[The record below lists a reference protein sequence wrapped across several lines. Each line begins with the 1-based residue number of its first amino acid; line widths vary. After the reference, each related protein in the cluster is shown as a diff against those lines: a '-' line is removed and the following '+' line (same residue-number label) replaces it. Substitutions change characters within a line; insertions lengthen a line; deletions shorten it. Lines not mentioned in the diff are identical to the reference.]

1 MGGRRKPRSGGAEV
15 VERLIPGDFSEIAAI
30 GRGADTAQWSRTFG
44 HLTVMGQEA
53 VTALN
58 IRPEGVYVDGT
69 LGGGGH
75 SRLIL
80 SNLGEK
86 GRLIALDQ
94 DPEARFWAE
103 EGWGR
108 GEDRL
113 TVVAANFERLGEI
126 LAGLGL
132 GGVDGILLDLGLSS
146 RQLAGPGRGFSW
158 TIDEPL
164 DMRLDPE
171 NELTAFE
178 VVNDYPEKELA
189 DVIWRYG
196 EERASRRIA
205 RYIVRERSAGP
216 VETTG
221 QLAALVAKALYRPG
235 PPPRIHP
242 ATRTF
247 MALRIEVNR
256 ELAVLE
262 NFLLAAPNLL
272 NADGRLVIISFHSLE
287 DRLVKE
293 AFRGKFGAQ
302 SGPGPAGTA
311 DYRRKGGVEPQRGTD
326 GARRSPWRALHK
338 KPLTPGDEELATNPR
353 ARSAKMRAAEKAIT
367 ED

>member
-1 MGGRRKPRSGGAEV
+1 MGGGRKPRSGGAEV
-15 VERLIPGDFSEIAAI
+15 VEKLVLRELSEVIGD
-30 GRGADTAQWSRTFG
+30 GRGAGPEDWSKAFG

-53 VTALN
+53 VAALG
-58 IRPEGVYVDGT
+58 IKPDGVYVDGT

-103 EGWGR
+103 KGWGR
-108 GEDRL
+108 GENRL
-113 TVVAANFERLGEI
+113 TVAAANFESLGEI

-146 RQLAGPGRGFSW
+146 RQLTGPGRGFSW
-158 TIDEPL
+158 TVDEAL

-171 NELTAFE
+171 GDLTAFD
-178 VVNDYPEKELA
+178 VVNRYPEKELA
-189 DVIWRYG
+189 DLIWRYG

-205 RYIVRERSAGP
+205 RFIVRERSGRP
-216 VETTG
+216 IETTG
-221 QLAALVAKALYRPG
+221 QLAALIARALYRPG

-242 ATRTF
+242 ATRAF

-262 NFLLAAPNLL
+262 NFLSAAPDLL
-272 NADGRLVIISFHSLE
+272 NDGGRLVIISFHSLE
-287 DRLVKE
+287 DRLVKM
-293 AFRGKFGAQ
+293 AFRGESGAESSPGG
-302 SGPGPAGTA
+302 SGPL
-311 DYRRKGGVEPQRGTD
+311 RGQS
-326 GARRSPWRALHK
+326 REKRSPWRALHK
-338 KPLTPGDEELATNPR
+338 KPQTPGDEELAANPR

>member
-1 MGGRRKPRSGGAEV
+1 MGKRREPRSGGAEV
-15 VERLIPGDFSEIAAI
+15 VEKLVPKEFSEALEI
-30 GRGADTAQWSRTFG
+30 GRGADSPDWSRAFG

-53 VTALN
+53 VAALG
-58 IRPEGVYVDGT
+58 IRPGGVYVDGT

-94 DPEARFWAE
+94 DPEARLWAE

-108 GEDRL
+108 GESRL
-113 TVVAANFERLGEI
+113 TVAAANFERLGEI

-146 RQLAGPGRGFSW
+146 RQLTGPGRGFSW
-158 TIDEPL
+158 TIDEAL

-171 NELTAFE
+171 AELTARE
-178 VVNDYPEKELA
+178 VVNEYPEKELA

-205 RYIVRERSAGP
+205 RYIVRERGAGP

-235 PPPRIHP
+235 PPPRLHP

-262 NFLLAAPNLL
+262 KFLQTAPDLL
-272 NADGRLVIISFHSLE
+272 NPGGRLVIISFHSLE

-293 AFRGKFGAQ
+293 AFRGKNEGR
-302 SGPGPAGTA
+302 SGPDSAGPADHHRRVGGT
-311 DYRRKGGVEPQRGTD
+311 EPPRGRE
-326 GARRSPWRALHK
+326 GRSPWRALHK
-338 KPLTPGDEELATNPR
+338 KPQTPGEEELATNPR
-353 ARSAKMRAAEKAIT
+353 ARSAKMRAAEKALT
-367 ED
+367 

>member
-1 MGGRRKPRSGGAEV
+1 MGKRREPRSGGAAV
-15 VERLIPGDFSEIAAI
+15 VDKLVPMEFSQTEGF
-30 GRGADTAQWSRTFG
+30 GRGAESGDWSRAFG

-53 VTALN
+53 VAALGLK
-58 IRPEGVYVDGT
+58 PDGVYVDGT

-80 SNLGEK
+80 AQLGEK
-86 GRLIALDQ
+86 GRLVALDQ

-103 EGWGR
+103 NGWGR

-113 TVVAANFERLGEI
+113 TVVAANFEQLGEI

-132 GGVDGILLDLGLSS
+132 GGVDGVLLDLGLSS
-146 RQLAGPGRGFSW
+146 RQLTGPGRGFSW

-164 DMRLDPE
+164 DMRLDP
-171 NELTAFE
+171 NGDLTAWD
-178 VVNDYPEKELA
+178 VVNDYSEKDLA

-205 RYIVRERSAGP
+205 RYIVRERTSGAI
-216 VETTG
+216 ETTG
-221 QLAALVAKALYRPG
+221 RLAALVAKALYRPG

-247 MALRIEVNR
+247 MGLRIEVNR
-256 ELAVLE
+256 ELTVLE
-262 NFLLAAPNLL
+262 NFLAAAPDYL
-272 NADGRLVIISFHSLE
+272 NPGGRLVIISFHSLE

-293 AFRGKFGAQ
+293 AFRKKDDEG
-302 SGPGPAGTA
+302 
-311 DYRRKGGVEPQRGTD
+311 
-326 GARRSPWRALHK
+326 RSPWQALYK
-338 KPLTPGDEELATNPR
+338 KPLVAGDEELAINPR
-353 ARSAKMRAAEKAIT
+353 ARSAKMRAAEKADKV
-367 ED
+367 ESGS